1 MIRLDF
7 VDRRAQPNAGELGGQ
22 RFSVTE
28 WQFPFFGAM
37 GQGSKAA
44 DKSRIELPGH
54 LLPRACQSANHN
66 GRIFSYFSQQP
77 APCALRFG
85 VHFFP
90 PLRAV
95 PAILTPA
102 ALVIKPESQES
113 ARLPKLVQGR
123 CFSVSTPTSSPAK
136 QNGDTQCN
144 WPLRMP
150 GSNFEFELQRFQIT
164 PNRNN
169 VAPVLSGL
177 LPLL

>member
-1 MIRLDF
+1 MHTTTSRGKANSLGWNALPRDRRLWTDWAGMGRLDF
-7 VDRRAQPNAGELGGQ
+7 VNRRAQPNAGELGGQ
-22 RFSVTE
+22 RLSVAE

-95 PAILTPA
+95 SPILTPA
-102 ALVIKPESQES
+102 SLFGKMTVSIV
-113 ARLPKLVQGR
+113 VQPSHG
-123 CFSVSTPTSSPAK
+123 
-136 QNGDTQCN
+136 N
-144 WPLRMP
+144 L
-150 GSNFEFELQRFQIT
+150 
-164 PNRNN
+164 
-169 VAPVLSGL
+169 
-177 LPLL
+177 